1 MDKLGKKESKVDGGK
16 LLEIVQKISISVDD
30 ARAVAE
36 KYVAHEQRS
45 KEGSSDQARSKAA
58 DKIIARYSNL
68 AAAVGGAAGLA
79 GVIPGL
85 GTAVAVTGG
94 ALADTA
100 ACMKLQVDMCMVLV
114 QLYQCTLTAED
125 AQHLAFLLA
134 AGAAVERVGGDAAVK
149 IGSKAGV
156 KMLQQ
161 YLRGATLQAIK
172 QFFKKLGIVFTRK
185 ALEKAIPFGI
195 GVIVGAGFN
204 KALTSYVGKTAKK
217 FLELYSFEDE
227 AA

>member
-1 MDKLGKKESKVDGGK
+1 MKEPKKDAKVDGSK
-16 LLEIVQKISISVDD
+16 LLEVVQKISISVDD

-36 KYVAHEQRS
+36 KYVARER
-45 KEGSSDQARSKAA
+45 RSKAGATSKEARARAA
-58 DKIIARYSNL
+58 DEIIARYSNL

-85 GTAVAVTGG
+85 GTAIAVTGG

-114 QLYQCTLTAED
+114 QLYECTPTAED
-125 AQHLAFLLA
+125 AGHLAFLLA
-134 AGAAVERVGGDAAVK
+134 AGAAIEKAGGEAAVK

-172 QFFKKLGIVFTRK
+172 ELFKKLGIVFTRK

-204 KALTSYVGKTAKK
+204 KALTTYVGKTAKK
-217 FLELYSFEDE
+217 FLELYSVDDG